1 MDRKKETAEFDR
13 IFILKTK
20 TISRVDL
27 FNFNFNRFD
36 FRCSAR
42 FSIEKASV
50 QIFYFRVNFFFFK
63 MIGLG
68 GRDRSVRAGDNC
80 EKRFQGPLYIKVNYN
95 IKLAVTVNSC
105 AR

>member
-50 QIFYFRVNFFFFK
+50 QIFYFRVNFFFQKK
-63 MIGLG
+63 MIGSG
-68 GRDRSVRAGDNC
+68 GRDEEC
-80 EKRFQGPLYIKVNYN
+80 
-95 IKLAVTVNSC
+95 SC
-105 AR
+105 GG

>member
-27 FNFNFNRFD
+27 FD

-68 GRDRSVRAGDNC
+68 GRDEEC
-80 EKRFQGPLYIKVNYN
+80 
-95 IKLAVTVNSC
+95 SC
-105 AR
+105 GG